1 MLRCASPHHFWKLV
15 VPIFLLSTLS
25 VLILSGGE
33 ATRPIPIQAQ
43 RHGFHQANRQSPAN
57 QAFLESYGKLPLS
70 FEANLGQMDPSVKLL
85 SRGSGYNLLL
95 RGDEAVLTLRNANDA
110 AQKSKGR
117 RSNVNVSLGKRSRCF
132 FCPSTFALHRRH
144 CAGSERLRRL

>member
-70 FEANLGQMDPSVKLL
+70 FEANLGQMDPSVKFL

-117 RSNVNVSLGKRSRCF
+117 RSNVRSEEH
-132 FCPSTFALHRRH
+132 T
-144 CAGSERLRRL
+144 SELQSRFDLVCRLLLEKKKKKKKTK

>member
-1 MLRCASPHHFWKLV
+1 MCFFFFFSSRRRHTRSKRDWSSDVCSSDLFWKLV

-70 FEANLGQMDPSVKLL
+70 FEANLGQMDPSVKFL

-95 RGDEAVLTLRNANDA
+95 RGDEAVLTLRNA
-110 AQKSKGR
+110 
-117 RSNVNVSLGKRSRCF
+117 
-132 FCPSTFALHRRH
+132 
-144 CAGSERLRRL
+144 